1 MTDENE
7 GGDERANLGAVRLL
21 IGLAQ
26 GVGLLLLAE
35 AHAAQLW
42 PAGDALASGIIGVV
56 LAFVPPTL
64 LVAVGR
70 LRPITLGLWIV
81 GAVGLIAVVVSHSVS
96 RENAPFADDPGLPF
110 FFVPP
115 LLFIAYHLIAASD
128 ADLRVPARY
137 PTYFDIAWKN
147 GVQLA
152 LSLAFLGTFWLLLY
166 LGALLFGLIKIELF
180 AEIIGERWFVY
191 PVTATVFA
199 LAVHLT
205 DVRVGLINGI
215 RAVALVLLSW
225 LLPVMTALAVAFL
238 AALPA
243 TGLAPLWATGSA
255 TAILLT
261 AATTLIILI
270 NAAYQDGQEP
280 PHRVLKLAA
289 RVAGLAL
296 VPLVLIA
303 AYSLWL
309 RVDQHGLTPERVAG
323 VGVIAVAACYMA
335 GYAIS
340 AVWPGRWFKP
350 LEFTNF
356 VSALVAFGLLVA
368 MLTPVGDPARLS
380 VADQVRR
387 LRAGLVTPEAFDYQF
402 LRFQAARYGMDALQA
417 LARDKSS
424 PRALMIA
431 ERAQRMLDQG
441 TMETIPPPEALP
453 AKDLFAKIVV
463 RPSGTLP
470 ESFITQD
477 WSKASVTPLACAR
490 AASDSMTCVAYLVD
504 LDGDGATEIVLGT
517 ANDMQLNLY
526 QMTPGDVWRF
536 VGYFEAYQCGL
547 DVKDLLAT
555 GRYQLVLPRLRE
567 IEVAGKR
574 LRLQGCAP

>member
-1 MTDENE
+1 MTNENE
-7 GGDERANLGAVRLL
+7 DAGGRANLGGVRLL

-26 GVGLLLLAE
+26 GVGFLLFTE
-35 AHAAQLW
+35 
-42 PAGDALASGIIGVV
+42 ALAVRTWPTNDPLATSIIGFSLV
-56 LAFVPPTL
+56 FVPPTL
-64 LVAVGR
+64 LVALGR
-70 LRPITLGLWIV
+70 LRSFTLGLWIV
-81 GAVGLIAVVVSHSVS
+81 GVLLLITVLAMHGIS
-96 RENAPFADDPGLPF
+96 RETMPLLNEPGLLF
-110 FFVPP
+110 ALLPP
-115 LLFIAYHLIAASD
+115 LLFIAYHLVAASD

-137 PTYFDIAWKN
+137 PTYFEIAWKN

-166 LGALLFGLIKIELF
+166 LGALLFGLIQIQLF
-180 AEIIGERWFVY
+180 ADIIGDRSFAY
-191 PVTATVFA
+191 PVTTTVFA

-261 AATTLIILI
+261 AAGTLVILI

-280 PHRVLKLAA
+280 PHRILQVAA
-289 RVAGLAL
+289 RAAGLAL
-296 VPLVLIA
+296 IPLVAIA

-309 RVDQHGLTPERVAG
+309 RIDQHGLTPERVGGA
-323 VGVIAVAACYMA
+323 GVIAVAACYTA
-335 GYAIS
+335 GYAI
-340 AVWPGRWFKP
+340 AALWPGRWFKP

-368 MLTPVGDPARLS
+368 VQTPFGDPARLS
-380 VADQVRR
+380 VEDQIRR

-402 LRFQAARYGMDALQA
+402 LRFHAVRYGMDALQG

-424 PRALMIA
+424 PRAQAIA
-431 ERAQRMLDQG
+431 EGAQRMLDKG
-441 TMETIPPPEALP
+441 TTETPPPEQDLP
-453 AKDLFAKIVV
+453 AKDLFAKIMV
-463 RPSGTLP
+463 RPTGSLP
-470 ESFITQD
+470 ESFVTQD
-477 WSKASVTPLACAR
+477 WSKDAVTPLTCAR
-490 AASDSMTCVAYLVD
+490 AASAACVAYLID
-504 LDGDGATEIVLGT
+504 LDGDGVSEIVLGT
-517 ANDMQLNLY
+517 ANDMELKLFQR
-526 QMTPGDVWRF
+526 MPDGVWRHA
-536 VGYFEAYQCGL
+536 GHFEAYQCGL

-555 GRYQLVLPRLRE
+555 GRYQLMPPRMKE

>member
-7 GGDERANLGAVRLL
+7 VAGEHSNLGGVRLL

-26 GVGLLLLAE
+26 GVGLLLFTEALA
-35 AHAAQLW
+35 ARAW
-42 PAGDALASGIIGVV
+42 PANDPLASSIIGLT

-64 LVAVGR
+64 LVALGR

-81 GAVGLIAVVVSHSVS
+81 GTVLLIAGLASHAVS
-96 RENAPFADDPGLPF
+96 REATPLLEEPGLLF
-110 FFVPP
+110 ILVPP
-115 LLFIAYHLIAASD
+115 LLFIAYHLVAASD

-137 PTYFDIAWKN
+137 HTYFEIAWKN

-166 LGALLFGLIKIELF
+166 LGALLFGLIQIQLF
-180 AEIIGERWFVY
+180 ADIIGEKWFAY
-191 PVTATVFA
+191 PVTTTVFA

-205 DVRVGLINGI
+205 DVRIGLINGI

-225 LLPVMTALAVAFL
+225 LLPVMAALAVAFL

-255 TAILLT
+255 TAILLS
-261 AATTLIILI
+261 AAATLIILI

-280 PHRVLKLAA
+280 PHRVLQIAA

-296 VPLVLIA
+296 VPFVLIA

-323 VGVIAVAACYMA
+323 AGTIAVALCYTA
-335 GYAIS
+335 GYAVS
-340 AVWPGRWFKP
+340 ALWPERWFKP

-356 VSALVAFGLLVA
+356 VSALLAFGLLVSVQ
-368 MLTPVGDPARLS
+368 TPFGDPARLS
-380 VADQVRR
+380 VEDQVRR

-402 LRFQAARYGMDALQA
+402 LRFHAVRYGMDALRA

-424 PRALMIA
+424 PRAQAIA
-431 ERAQRMLDQG
+431 ARAQEMLDKG
-441 TMETIPPPEALP
+441 TGTAPPAQDIP

-463 RPSGTLP
+463 RPMGSLP
-470 ESFITQD
+470 ESFVNQD
-477 WSKASVTPLACAR
+477 WANDTVSPLTCAR
-490 AASDSMTCVAYLVD
+490 AATASVACAAYLVD
-504 LDGDGATEIVLGT
+504 LDGDGVVEIVVGT
-517 ANDMQLNLY
+517 ARDAQLTLY
-526 QMTPGDVWRF
+526 QMTAPGVWRRA
-536 VGYFEAYQCGL
+536 GYFEPYQCGL
-547 DVKDLLAT
+547 DVRDILGT
-555 GRYQLVLPRLRE
+555 GRYQLAPPRYKE
-567 IEVAGKR
+567 IEIGGNR